1 MDIAHKPR
9 LDAPAAARLKTL
21 VPGLALAVGVT
32 VLAYVL
38 RAVSGFT
45 LVSPLVLGVFMGMAA
60 HTVFKVPAAAKPGL
74 KFAARP
80 VLRFAIILLGL
91 QVTFG
96 QVAEVGAAG
105 FAAVAATLLLIFVAT
120 KWIGRLMGVER
131 GLTELIA
138 AGTAVCGASAIVATN
153 TVTRGSDEDVAYA
166 MACVTLFGSVAM
178 FVYPLLMPLLGLSP
192 HAYGLWTGASVHE
205 VAQVVAAAFQGGQEA
220 GEVGTIAKLTRVML
234 LAPLVLSLAVLARRR
249 EASAQA
255 SAPVPWF
262 VFAFIGVIGV
272 NSLGILPAETKAIA
286 APVTTF
292 LLAVAL
298 SAIGLDSDLRK
309 LKAKGLKPLVL
320 GGAATLVAAAGGFGL
335 VSLV

>member
-1 MDIAHKPR
+1 MDVARKPGIE
-9 LDAPAAARLKTL
+9 APAASRLKTL
-21 VPGLALAVGVT
+21 APGLALATGVT
-32 VLAYVL
+32 ALAYLIRGVTGL
-38 RAVSGFT
+38 T
-45 LVSPLVLGVFMGMAA
+45 LVSPLVLGVFFGMAA
-60 HTVFKVPAAAKPGL
+60 HTVVTIPASAKPGL

-80 VLRFAIILLGL
+80 ILRFAIILLGL

-105 FAAVAATLLLIFVAT
+105 FAAVAATLFITFFAT
-120 KWIGRLMGVER
+120 RWIGTLLGIDRHLS
-131 GLTELIA
+131 ELIA
-138 AGTAVCGASAIVATN
+138 AGTAICGASAIVATN

-166 MACVTLFGSVAM
+166 MACVTLFGSIAM
-178 FVYPLLMPLLGLSP
+178 FGYPLLMPLLHLDP
-192 HAYGLWTGASVHE
+192 HAYGLWTGASIHE

-234 LAPLVLSLAVLARRR
+234 LAPLVLGLAWAARRR
-249 EASAQA
+249 DAASQA

-262 VFAFIGVIGV
+262 VFAFIGVIGL
-272 NSLGILPAETKAIA
+272 NSLGILPSETKAIA
-286 APVTTF
+286 APITTF

-320 GGAATLVAAAGGFGL
+320 GAIATVVAAGSAFAL
-335 VSLV
+335 IAMV